1 MSKLY
6 HNFTNLLEPHNLS
19 TCLKTRLGSNTRK
32 NHSKYQMDKER
43 VKKLVRELIIEIGE
57 DPTREGLKDTPE
69 RIANMYEEI
78 FDGYESDSEL
88 SVQFSEDSD
97 VVVARNIQFYSMC
110 EHHMLPFFGKIHI
123 AYSPNGRVFGISK
136 LVRLVEKYSKRL
148 QIQERLTK
156 NIADEL
162 FAQGVKGVVV
172 LADAEHFCMKMRG
185 VRNDATLTSSAY
197 RGIYENKEE
206 KESIMTMI
214 RRRTPETSL

>member
-1 MSKLY
+1 MLRLY
-6 HNFTNLLEPHNLS
+6 PNSTSLLVLREINTS
-19 TCLKTRLGSNTRK
+19 LKIKLGSNTRR
-32 NHSKYQMDKER
+32 NIRKYLLDQER

-69 RIANMYEEI
+69 RICRMYQEI
-78 FDGYESDSEL
+78 FGGYESDSEL

-97 VVVARNIQFYSMC
+97 TVVARDIQFYSMC

-136 LVRLVEKYSKRL
+136 LIRLVEKYSKRL

-172 LADAEHFCMKMRG
+172 IADAQHLCMKMRG

-206 KESIMTMI
+206 KESIMAMI
-214 RRRTPETSL
+214 RKSTSHSSF

>member
-1 MSKLY
+1 
-6 HNFTNLLEPHNLS
+6 
-19 TCLKTRLGSNTRK
+19 
-32 NHSKYQMDKER
+32 MDKER

-57 DPTREGLKDTPE
+57 DPTREGLRDTPE
-69 RIANMYEEI
+69 RIANMYKEI
-78 FDGYESDSEL
+78 FGGYESDSEL

-97 VVVARNIQFYSMC
+97 VVVARDIQFYSMC

-162 FAQGVKGVVV
+162 YAQGVKGVVV
-172 LADAEHFCMKMRG
+172 LADAEHLCMKMRG
-185 VRNDATLTSSAY
+185 VRNDAMLSSSAY

-214 RRRTPETSL
+214 RRRPSDSSL

>member
-1 MSKLY
+1 
-6 HNFTNLLEPHNLS
+6 
-19 TCLKTRLGSNTRK
+19 
-32 NHSKYQMDKER
+32 MDKER

-57 DPTREGLKDTPE
+57 DPTREGLRDTPE
-69 RIANMYEEI
+69 RIANMYKEI
-78 FDGYESDSEL
+78 FGGYESDSEL

-97 VVVARNIQFYSMC
+97 VVVARDIQFYSMC

-162 FAQGVKGVVV
+162 YAQGVKGVVV
-172 LADAEHFCMKMRG
+172 LADAEHLCMKMRG
-185 VRNDATLTSSAY
+185 VRNDAMLSSSAY

-206 KESIMTMI
+206 KESIMAMI
-214 RRRTPETSL
+214 KRRPSDALL

>member
-1 MSKLY
+1 
-6 HNFTNLLEPHNLS
+6 
-19 TCLKTRLGSNTRK
+19 
-32 NHSKYQMDKER
+32 MDQER

-57 DPTREGLKDTPE
+57 DPTREGLKDTPD
-69 RIANMYEEI
+69 RIGRMYQEI
-78 FDGYESDSEL
+78 FNGYEFDSGL

-97 VVVARNIQFYSMC
+97 TVVARDIQFYSMC

-172 LADAEHFCMKMRG
+172 VADAEHLCMKMRG

-197 RGIYENKEE
+197 RGIYENKDE
-206 KESIMTMI
+206 KESIMAMI
-214 RRRTPETSL
+214 RKSSSNTSF

>member
-1 MSKLY
+1 
-6 HNFTNLLEPHNLS
+6 
-19 TCLKTRLGSNTRK
+19 
-32 NHSKYQMDKER
+32 MDQER

-69 RIANMYEEI
+69 RIGRMYQEI
-78 FDGYESDSEL
+78 FNGYESDSEL

-97 VVVARNIQFYSMC
+97 TVVARDIQFYSMC

-123 AYSPNGRVFGISK
+123 AYSPNGRVLGISK
-136 LVRLVEKYSKRL
+136 LIRLVEKYSKRL

-162 FAQGVKGVVV
+162 FAQGVKGVIV
-172 LADAEHFCMKMRG
+172 LVDAEHLCMRMRG
-185 VRNDATLTSSAY
+185 VRNDATVTSSAY

-206 KESIMTMI
+206 KESIMATI
-214 RRRTPETSL
+214 RNRSSNDSF